1 MDAKKEKIA
10 ITKNEKDCLR
20 IVPIGVKNGKV
31 QIKFSF
37 FDESFIA
44 RRFVFNNESGDLLYI
59 PSDFG
64 NVPHEVTYHSS
75 DEQHKG
81 ASILPKYK
89 DARERNPISE
99 EIIDLNLK
107 QLIVPIP
114 ICRITVNKEPDKA
127 YKIKNEHRIIDLT
140 IKYNTTEIYIASAD
154 YDLKEM
160 SRRFPTIVEYLFP
173 ITSIDY
179 LVYGAGAGCMPIM
192 QKMFDSPEPIDAL
205 ESDIVGGV
213 RFFYRTYELTKAN
226 TFFIYAN
233 AEYSQNNYIEFFN
246 NIEYLELLAT
256 TPFSYK
262 LDENNNT
269 PPRPAYIYDVEH
281 LKRNNFHK
289 DYIKRIANQFSFKEK
304 EYKRKNFF
312 RAGVVAE

>member
-1 MDAKKEKIA
+1 MDAKKEKLA
-10 ITKNEKDCLR
+10 ITKNGKDCLR
-20 IVPIGVKNGKV
+20 ILPFGFVKNKV
-31 QIKFSF
+31 QLKFSF
-37 FDESFIA
+37 FDEFFIA
-44 RRFVFNNESGDLLYI
+44 RRFVLNNEPGDLLYI

-64 NVPHEVTYHSS
+64 NMPHEVTYHNS
-75 DEQHKG
+75 DENHPG
-81 ASILPKYK
+81 ATLLPKYK
-89 DARERNPISE
+89 DARERKPILE

-114 ICRITVNKEPDKA
+114 ICRITVNKEPDKV
-127 YKIKNEHRIIDLT
+127 YKKKNTHKIIDLST
-140 IKYNTTEIYIASAD
+140 KYNTTEIYVASAD

-192 QKMFDSPEPIDAL
+192 QKMFDSPEPIDAF
-205 ESDIVGGV
+205 ESDIVGGI
-213 RFFYRTYELTKAN
+213 RFFYRTYELTKTN

-256 TPFSYK
+256 TPFSKK
-262 LDENNNT
+262 LDGNKNT

-281 LKRNNFHK
+281 LKRISFHK
-289 DYIKRIANQFSFKEK
+289 DYIKRIAKQFSSKEK
-304 EYKRKNFF
+304 NYERKNFF
-312 RAGVVAE
+312 RAGVIAG